1 MFKRFGKADRYAM
14 KIAKAEA
21 LEENHTVRAASYYE
35 QAFQMYPD
43 NPEPLVKKVH
53 MLWRCVQDSIDPRKE
68 ADRLVRLFPDLA
80 ISYER
85 RGRIL
90 ASENLFAEAIADYDV
105 SLKMD
110 PDNIDSYKGR
120 GFSLMALGRHEEAV
134 GYYTDALGL
143 NPGYADAHFYLA
155 VTLEKMGRSAES
167 KTHWRAYQQ
176 LGKAAATAGALE
188 DLGKYDDAL
197 AVLEAYRQH
206 DDRRN
211 YEVYRHIGRVHG
223 LLGNMRASFTNYTK
237 SVRLNDPGGDAERNV
252 KARYLEIEG
261 VRRMIEEMDPSN
273 PGSFFEAASVALFAE
288 WLHTARDMY
297 KTGLLF
303 ASEPQ
308 ACIRV
313 AELSM
318 HDMDYAQAIK
328 YCKLALK
335 MPGSTPADLT
345 ACYSMLVECLFDCG
359 RYREG
364 LKHCREAESLDI
376 MDSDMK
382 KYRSKVLDMGDDPAD
397 KDQVAGGWTTR
408 WIV

>member
-21 LEENHTVRAASYYE
+21 LEEDHTVRAASYYE

-90 ASENLFAEAIADYDV
+90 ASDNLFAEAIADYDV

-120 GFSLMALGRHEEAV
+120 GFSLMALRRHEEAADMYRRAV
-134 GYYTDALGL
+134 QMR
-143 NPGYADAHFYLA
+143 PGDGEAVEYLC
-155 VTLEKMGRSAES
+155 S
-167 KTHWRAYQQ
+167 
-176 LGKAAATAGALE
+176 ALE

-206 DDRRN
+206 DGRRN

-359 RYREG
+359 RYREV

-397 KDQVAGGWTTR
+397 MDQVAGGWTTR

>member
-21 LEENHTVRAASYYE
+21 LEEDHTVRAASYYE

-90 ASENLFAEAIADYDV
+90 ASDNLFAEAIADYDV

-120 GFSLMALGRHEEAV
+120 GFSLMALRRHEEAADMYRRAV
-134 GYYTDALGL
+134 QMC
-143 NPGYADAHFYLA
+143 PGDGEAVEYLC
-155 VTLEKMGRSAES
+155 S
-167 KTHWRAYQQ
+167 
-176 LGKAAATAGALE
+176 ALE

-359 RYREG
+359 RYREV

-397 KDQVAGGWTTR
+397 MDQVAGGWTTR

>member
-21 LEENHTVRAASYYE
+21 LEEDHTVRAASYYE

-120 GFSLMALGRHEEAV
+120 GFSLMALGRHEEAADMYRRAV
-134 GYYTDALGL
+134 QMC
-143 NPGYADAHFYLA
+143 PGDDEAVEYLC
-155 VTLEKMGRSAES
+155 S
-167 KTHWRAYQQ
+167 
-176 LGKAAATAGALE
+176 ALE

-206 DDRRN
+206 DGRRN

-318 HDMDYAQAIK
+318 HDMDYSQTIK

-359 RYREG
+359 RYREV

-397 KDQVAGGWTTR
+397 MDQVAGGWTTR